1 MDSLEFSQFS
11 TDFSVQPSDIKTLE
25 QDLIMLQSMFKDL
38 DLMVYKQSELIDS
51 LVLSS
56 METNDTILDSEKS
69 INQANSYLKSY
80 TWILGTAAAGISMT
94 TLVIL
99 GIKPAIVVFGCVSG
113 MTIISS
119 FFG

>member
-51 LVLSS
+51 LVL
-56 METNDTILDSEKS
+56 NTILDSEKS